1 MPRRQLSLALFAG
14 LPSAASWRAGAWLA
28 VRLLAA
34 PPFAL
39 ALFAGP
45 LLAQQS
51 AADSIV
57 VDTVAPGLVH
67 TYVVRQQGPWRVH
80 LVRVDLTGGRY
91 AVHTARALDSLRGR
105 ETVSAIAA
113 RARRAGRDV
122 RVALNADFFDLKSGE
137 SVNNQVS
144 GGRVWKALAMRGAPS
159 GASSG
164 AVRSPRAQF
173 GVLRG
178 GRPVIDRFV
187 FAGVVQAGCA
197 RWALDGVND
206 IPSNGQGLVLWLP
219 EANGRPRADSAHVG
233 RELHVVVEDGSWRDS
248 LRLRARG
255 QPTAADATPLPAG
268 DGALVAYGA
277 ATARLDSVAACSPPL
292 VVRAGWLPSVG
303 VIDELVG
310 GWPVIL
316 RDGVPMVEQ
325 SAVQELTLKGNAN
338 VRHPRSLVGF
348 DADTTHLFLVAIDG
362 RSPSSVGMTL
372 QEAAEFLRSQGVA
385 HAVNLDGGGST
396 ALVIDG
402 RVANK
407 PSDPAGERAVANVLL
422 VESVRRPPPR

>member
-1 MPRRQLSLALFAG
+1 MPRRQLSLAQFAG
-14 LPSAASWRAGAWLA
+14 PPCAASCRAGTRLA
-28 VRLLAA
+28 VRLFAAPLFALSGLAA
-34 PPFAL
+34 
-39 ALFAGP
+39 P

-67 TYVVRQQGPWRVH
+67 TYLVRQQGPWRVH

-91 AVHTARALDSLRGR
+91 AVRTARALDSLRGR

-144 GGRVWKALAMRGAPS
+144 GGRVWKALAMRGAT
-159 GASSG
+159 SG

-187 FAGVVQAGCA
+187 FAGVVQAACA

-219 EANGRPRADSAHVG
+219 EANGRPRADSAHAG
-233 RELHVVVEDGSWRDS
+233 RELRVVVEDGSWRDS

-255 QPTAADATPLPAG
+255 QPTAAGATPIPAG

-277 ATARLDSVAACSPPL
+277 AMARLDSVAACSPPL
-292 VVRAGWLPSVG
+292 VVRAGWLPSAG

-348 DADTTHLFLVAIDG
+348 DADTTHLFLIAIDG

-372 QEAAEFLRSQGVA
+372 QEAAEFLRGQGVA

-402 RVANK
+402 RVVNK

-422 VESVRRPPPR
+422 VETARRPPPR